1 MEVITGIGGVGGS
14 LISYVVPFLFVLTI
28 VVFFHELGHFLVA
41 RWAGVTVETFSIGFG
56 REIFGWNDS
65 KGTRW
70 KISWIPLGGYVK
82 FLGDENAAS
91 TPSKDALNG
100 LTSEQAAGNFH
111 AKPLSS
117 RAAVVVAG
125 PVANF
130 ILAIVIFAG
139 LILAYGER
147 VILPIVGEVR
157 SESAAEAAGFAVG
170 DRVLEISGTEI
181 DSFRDMQMIVSFS
194 ADEELK
200 ILVDREGEA
209 ILLEA
214 TPSVYES
221 TDRFGNVQRIGLL
234 GIGADPNPDNALHI
248 RHNPFTAVWMGV
260 EQTWFIVSRTF
271 EFLGDMIIGR
281 QDTSQLRGPLGIA
294 QTSGQVATLG
304 LAALINLAAV
314 LSVSIGLINLF
325 PIPMLDGGHLL
336 YYGVEAV
343 RGRPMGD
350 AAQEYGFRIG
360 LALVMMLMVFATWND
375 LTHLRV
381 FEFLSN
387 LLS

>member
-1 MEVITGIGGVGGS
+1 MEFITGIGGVGGS
-14 LISYVVPFLFVLTI
+14 LISYVIPFLFVLTI

-56 REIFGWNDS
+56 REIYGWNDS

-91 TPSKDALNG
+91 TPSRDSLENMTA
-100 LTSEQAAGNFH
+100 EQAAGNFH

-117 RAAVVVAG
+117 RAAVVAAG

-139 LILAYGER
+139 LILAFGER
-147 VILPIVGEVR
+147 IVAPLVAEVR
-157 SESAAEAAGFAVG
+157 VDSAAEAAGFEVG
-170 DRVLEISGTEI
+170 DRVLEISGTRI
-181 DSFRDMQMIVSFS
+181 DSFREMQMIVSFS
-194 ADEELK
+194 ADERLE
-200 ILVDREGEA
+200 IIVERNGENV
-209 ILLEA
+209 LLEA
-214 TPSVYES
+214 TPTVHEM

-234 GIGADPNPDNALHI
+234 GIGADPDPANSLHV
-248 RHNPFTAVWMGV
+248 RHDPFTAIWMGV

-271 EFLGDMIIGR
+271 QFLGDMIMGR
-281 QDTSQLRGPLGIA
+281 EDTSQLRGPLGIA

-343 RGRPMGD
+343 RGKPMGD
-350 AAQEYGFRIG
+350 DAQEYGFRIG

>member
-1 MEVITGIGGVGGS
+1 MEFITGIGGVGGS
-14 LISYVVPFLFVLTI
+14 LISYAIPFLFVLTI

-56 REIFGWNDS
+56 QEIYGWNDS

-91 TPSKDALNG
+91 TPSKDALANM
-100 LTSEQAAGNFH
+100 SPEQADGNFH
-111 AKPLSS
+111 TKPLSS
-117 RAAVVVAG
+117 RAAVVAAG

-139 LILAYGER
+139 LLLAFGER
-147 VILPIVGEVR
+147 IVAPIVADVR
-157 SESAAEAAGFAVG
+157 ADSAAEAAGFQVG
-170 DRVLEISGTEI
+170 DRVLDISGTKI
-181 DSFRDMQMIVSFS
+181 DSFREMQMIVSFS
-194 ADEELK
+194 ADERLE
-200 ILVDREGEA
+200 ILVDRGGA
-209 ILLEA
+209 QVLLEA
-214 TPSVYES
+214 TPKVHEM

-234 GIGADPNPDNALHI
+234 GIGADPDPANAIHV
-248 RHNPFTAVWMGV
+248 RHDPFTAVWMGV
-260 EQTWFIVSRTF
+260 EQTWFIVTRTF
-271 EFLGDMIIGR
+271 EFLGDMIVGR
-281 QDTSQLRGPLGIA
+281 EDTSQLRGPLGIA

-350 AAQEYGFRIG
+350 EAQEYGFRIG